1 MSTPV
6 LVLILVFFGGS
17 AIGAPIGLTMI
28 SAGVVYLLLSGQ
40 DIGLASE
47 QILNSL
53 FQSFVLLAVPLFIF
67 AANVMDAGTISR
79 RLLQFALALVGRFRG
94 GLAHVNVIASLIF
107 SGMSGSAIADAAG
120 IGRVIIGMMV
130 DKNRY
135 PPGFAAAV
143 TAASAT
149 IGPIIPPSIPMVL
162 YALVSN
168 TSVGSLFLGGIVPG
182 LLMAAS
188 LMLAIAVIA
197 RKRGFPTEP
206 AIGRTELPGVVGRAI
221 PPLLMPL
228 ILLGGIYGGVA
239 TPTEAAAIAA
249 AYALLLAVI
258 VYRAL
263 TAGQIVDIL
272 VQSTRATTIVA
283 MIIAGA
289 FVFNF
294 IVAIEGL
301 PNALAGWL
309 AAINLPPLAFFLLV
323 NAIFLVLGA
332 FLDTITLLL
341 ILVPLLMPSV
351 RDLGIDTVHFGVV
364 IVVNMMIGLI
374 TPPYGVLLFVINGLT
389 GIPLRDMVRELWP
402 FLFILVVA
410 LLGMTIFPGLVLF
423 IPRQFGYSA

>member
-6 LVLILVFFGGS
+6 VVLLLVFFGGA
-17 AIGAPIGLTMI
+17 AIGMPIGLTMI
-28 SAGVVYLLLSGQ
+28 SAGTFYLLLAGM

-47 QILNSL
+47 QILNNL

-67 AANVMDAGTISR
+67 AAAVMDAGTISQ
-79 RLLQFALALVGRFRG
+79 RLLQFCLALVGRFRG
-94 GLAHVNVIASLIF
+94 GLAHVNVVASLIF

-120 IGRVIIGMMV
+120 IGRVIINMMV
-130 DKNRY
+130 DKKRY

-162 YALVSN
+162 YALVAD
-168 TSVGSLFLGGIVPG
+168 TSVGFLFLGGVLPG
-182 LLMAAS
+182 LLMAGG
-188 LMLAIAVIA
+188 LMATIAVIA
-197 RKRGFPTEP
+197 RRREFPTEAP
-206 AIGRTELPGVVGRAI
+206 VARREVPGVIGRAL
-221 PPLLMPL
+221 PPLMMPV

-249 AYALLLAVI
+249 AYALVLAVLA
-258 VYRAL
+258 YRAL
-263 TAGQIVDIL
+263 TIGKIIDLL
-272 VQSTRATTIVA
+272 VESTRATTVVA

-301 PNALAGWL
+301 PTALAAWL
-309 AAINLPPLAFFLLV
+309 AAIDVSPLVFFLIV
-323 NAIFLVLGA
+323 NAVFLLLGA

-351 RDLGIDTVHFGVV
+351 RSLGIDTVHFGVV

-389 GIPLRDMVRELWP
+389 GISLRDMVRELWP
-402 FLFILVVA
+402 FLGVLIVA
-410 LLGMTIFPGLVLF
+410 LLVMTVFPGVVLF
-423 IPRQFGYSA
+423 VPRLFGYGG

>member
-323 NAIFLVLGA
+323 NVIFLVLGA

-389 GIPLRDMVRELWP
+389 GIPLRDIVRELWP